1 MMREFLNKPI
11 SEIFKKSAMIEKND
25 TEQIEKK
32 VHFLNR
38 PISELFKR
46 SAELP
51 NTFANTTLITN
62 VEQIISKLD
71 SHYHEVLDLFLQI
84 EQLQYEAE
92 IDKALLYLESF
103 RQQFKDY
110 LVLESGT
117 LYQYLQNSQIGQDIE
132 QQRTMSEYRLEM
144 HRFTNTVL
152 RFLRKWM
159 DQQRI
164 SQQGLANF
172 QQEYA
177 SIYDLL
183 IARIHNE
190 HGVFGLLH
198 KFK

>member
-1 MMREFLNKPI
+1 MV
-11 SEIFKKSAMIEKND
+11 EKND

-84 EQLQYEAE
+84 EQLHYEAE